1 MFDDEPTRRYGR
13 CHGVLVD
20 SCRLVMV
27 GASPDIGAHVKA
39 LIVNCTLK
47 KSPEP
52 SNTEALAAVVASRL
66 AEHAVETA
74 FVRAVDLD
82 IAPGVVTD
90 AGDGDEWPRVHEQLL
105 EAEILIV
112 ASPTWLGRP
121 SSVAQRVLERMD
133 AMLSETDDQDRPV
146 AYNRVAGV
154 VVTGNEDGAHH
165 VISEIS
171 GALADIGYTIPGQ
184 AWTYWHLGPGPGPD
198 YLEEERGRDWAHSTA
213 RAMADNLYD
222 VAQALAATPLKAPG

>member
-1 MFDDEPTRRYGR
+1 M
-13 CHGVLVD
+13 
-20 SCRLVMV
+20 
-27 GASPDIGAHVKA
+27 KA
-39 LIVNCTLK
+39 LVINCTLK

-52 SNTEALAAVVASRL
+52 SNTEELASQVAARL
-66 AEHAVETA
+66 TKLGVRTE

-90 AGDGDEWPRVHEQLL
+90 AGDDDEWPRVHEQLL
-105 EAEILIV
+105 DAEILIV

-133 AMLSETDDQDRPV
+133 AMMSETDDEDRPV
-146 AYNRVAGV
+146 AYDRVAGV

-198 YLEEERGRDWAHSTA
+198 YLDDERGRDWAHSTG
-213 RAMADNLYD
+213 RTMADNLCR
-222 VAQALAATPLKAPG
+222 VARALAQRPLKPSG